1 MVNVG
6 YHKAVNNLALM
17 RAGLELDDAVAT
29 KVVGIKKVKGI
40 FAYWRR
46 ELERW
51 EAYDPNVH
59 RQYLAG
65 TEENLPLVYQHDE
78 NFLSPHP
85 LPYSTDLSCA
95 FKLVEFMR
103 KDGFSFKLW
112 QPSNA
117 AIYEGD
123 PQLEKAVVS
132 FICPMGP
139 CERHPWNTA
148 PNHHGAYDIE
158 AETVPLAIARA
169 AVLAKLCKM
178 TEEFRVSPG

>member
-17 RAGLELDDAVAT
+17 RTGPELDDLIAS
-29 KVVGIKKVKGI
+29 KIFEMKKFRAIWV
-40 FAYWRR
+40 YW
-46 ELERW
+46 EQFGRW
-51 EAYDPNVH
+51 DIYEPEKH
-59 RQYLAG
+59 QQYL
-65 TEENLPLVYQHDE
+65 EKPVEDLPLLYEIEEH
-78 NFLSPHP
+78 LLASRPP
-85 LPYSTDLSCA
+85 AYSSYLKQA
-95 FKLVEFMR
+95 MKLVDFMR
-103 KDGFSFKLW
+103 KDGFNFKLW

-117 AIYEGD
+117 TIHEGD